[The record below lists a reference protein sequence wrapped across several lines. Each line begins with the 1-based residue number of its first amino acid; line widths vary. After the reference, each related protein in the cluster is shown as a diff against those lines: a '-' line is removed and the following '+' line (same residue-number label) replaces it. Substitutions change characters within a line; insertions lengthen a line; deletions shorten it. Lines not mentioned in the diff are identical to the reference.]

1 MSSTAF
7 TPAQRV
13 EREAAGLRA
22 PAAVRPRSR
31 RATRRSIVKWVFN
44 ILAVAIA
51 VVWIFPIYW
60 MLIVAVT
67 PLGQIYS
74 IHPQLIPGNVSLQ
87 AFRAVL
93 ADPSFWQS
101 LRNSLVVTGS
111 TVVVATLIGFLAA
124 TAIARFRFRGR
135 NSAIVMIMIV
145 QMVPLIALI
154 APLFYVYT
162 KVGLSESLAGLIIGM
177 LALTLPFC
185 IWTLRGFVA
194 GVPAELEEAAMVDGC
209 TRVGAFFRV
218 ILPLVV
224 PGLIS
229 TAIYTLIQ
237 TWTEFQLTNFMISE
251 PQHYT
256 LPLYL
261 NNFLGTNQEVLYNE
275 VMATALLMAV
285 PIVVLFLLVQR
296 QVASGLTA
304 GAVKG

>member
-7 TPAQRV
+7 TPARSL
-13 EREAAGLRA
+13 EREARSG
-22 PAAVRPRSR
+22 AVARPRSR
-31 RATRRSIVKWVFN
+31 RATRRLIVKWALNV
-44 ILAVAIA
+44 LAVAIS
-51 VVWIFPIYW
+51 VVWVFPVYW

-67 PLGQIYS
+67 PLGQVYS
-74 IHPQLIPGNVSLQ
+74 IHPQLIPGNVSLE

-93 ADPSFWQS
+93 NDPSFWQAF
-101 LRNSLVVTGS
+101 RNSLIVTIA
-111 TVVVATLIGFLAA
+111 TVLVATIIGFLAA
-124 TAIARFRFRGR
+124 TAIARFRFRFR
-135 NSAIVMIMIV
+135 NSAIVLIMVV

-224 PGLIS
+224 PGLVS

-237 TWTEFQLTNFMISE
+237 TWTEFQFTNFMISE
-251 PQHYT
+251 PNHYT

-261 NNFLGTNQEVLYNE
+261 NGFLGTNQEILYNE

>member
-7 TPAQRV
+7 TPTRRS
-13 EREAAGLRA
+13 EYEPEPDPRLT
-22 PAAVRPRSR
+22 AVRPTSA
-31 RATRRSIVKWVFN
+31 RATRKKVVKWVLN
-44 ILAVAIA
+44 TVAVVIS

-67 PLGQIYS
+67 PLGQVYS
-74 IHPQLIPGNVSLQ
+74 IHPQLIPGNISLE

-93 ADPSFWQS
+93 TDSSFYQS
-101 LRNSLVVTGS
+101 LRNSLIVTFS
-111 TVVVATLIGFLAA
+111 TVVVATLVGFLAA
-124 TAIARFRFRGR
+124 TAIARFRFRFR
-135 NSAIVMIMIV
+135 NSAIVLVMIV

-154 APLFYVYT
+154 APLVYVYT
-162 KVGLSESLAGLIIGM
+162 KIGLSESLFGLVIGL

-194 GVPAELEEAAMVDGC
+194 GIPAELEEAAMVDGC
-209 TRVGAFFRV
+209 TRVGAFFRI

-224 PGLIS
+224 PGLVS

-237 TWTEFQLTNFMISE
+237 TWTEFQLTNFMISGAN
-251 PQHYT
+251 HYT

-261 NNFLGTNQEVLYNE
+261 NAFLGTNQEVLYNE

-285 PIVVLFLLVQR
+285 PIVALFLLVQR

>member
-1 MSSTAF
+1 VSSTAF
-7 TPAQRV
+7 TPARGL
-13 EREAAGLRA
+13 EREPELAA
-22 PAAVRPRSR
+22 PAAVRPRAR
-31 RATRRSIVKWVFN
+31 RATRKKVVKWVLN
-44 ILAVAIA
+44 LLAVVIS
-51 VVWIFPIYW
+51 VVWIFPVYW
-60 MLIVAVT
+60 MVIVAIT

-74 IHPQLIPGNVSLQ
+74 IHPQLIPGNISFE
-87 AFRAVL
+87 AFHQVL
-93 ADPSFWQS
+93 IDPSFWQA
-101 LRNSLVVTGS
+101 LRNSAIVTFS
-111 TVVVATLIGFLAA
+111 TVLVATLVGFLAA
-124 TAIARFRFRGR
+124 TSIARFRFKFR
-135 NSAIVMIMIV
+135 NSAIVLIMVV

-162 KVGLSESLAGLIIGM
+162 KVGLSESLVGLVVGL

-229 TAIYTLIQ
+229 TAVYTLIQ

-251 PQHYT
+251 PNHYT

-261 NNFLGTNQEVLYNE
+261 DNFLGTNQEVLYNE

>member
-1 MSSTAF
+1 VSSTAF
-7 TPAQRV
+7 TPAQRL
-13 EREAAGLRA
+13 ERESEPSA
-22 PAAVRPRSR
+22 PAVARPRSR
-31 RATRRSIVKWVFN
+31 RATRKLIIKWVLN
-44 ILAVAIA
+44 AVAVIIS
-51 VVWIFPIYW
+51 VVWVFPIYW
-60 MLIVAVT
+60 MLIVAIT

-74 IHPQLIPGNVSLQ
+74 IHPQLIPGNLSLQ
-87 AFRAVL
+87 AFRVVL
-93 ADPSFWQS
+93 QDPAFWQAF
-101 LRNSLVVTGS
+101 RNSLIVTFS
-111 TVVVATLIGFLAA
+111 TVVVATFIGFLAA
-124 TAIARFRFRGR
+124 TAIARFRFRFR
-135 NSAIVMIMIV
+135 NSAIVLIMVV

-154 APLFYVYT
+154 APLFFIYT
-162 KVGLSESLAGLIIGM
+162 KVGLSESLVGLIVGM

-209 TRVGAFFRV
+209 TRVGAFFRI
-218 ILPLVV
+218 ILPLVL

-229 TAIYTLIQ
+229 TAVYTLIQ
-237 TWTEFQLTNFMISE
+237 TWTEFQLSNFMISQ
-251 PQHYT
+251 PGHYT

-261 NNFLGTNQEVLYNE
+261 DNFLGTNQEILYNE

>member
-1 MSSTAF
+1 VSSTAF
-7 TPAQRV
+7 TPAQRL
-13 EREAAGLRA
+13 EREPELSA
-22 PAAVRPRSR
+22 PVAVRPRSR
-31 RATRRSIVKWVFN
+31 RGTRKLVVKWAFN
-44 ILAVAIA
+44 ILAVVIS

-60 MLIVAVT
+60 MLIVAIT
-67 PLGQIYS
+67 PLGQVYS
-74 IHPQLIPGNVSLQ
+74 VHPQLLPGHLSLE

-93 ADPSFWQS
+93 KDPSFWQAF
-101 LRNSLVVTGS
+101 RNSLVVTFA
-111 TVVVATLIGFLAA
+111 TVLVATLVGFLAA
-124 TAIARFRFRGR
+124 TAIARFRFRFR
-135 NSAIVMIMIV
+135 NSAIVLVMIV

-162 KVGLSESLAGLIIGM
+162 KVGLSESLLGLIIGL

-237 TWTEFQLTNFMISE
+237 TWTEFQFTNFMISE

-261 NNFLGTNQEVLYNE
+261 NGFLGTNQEVLYNE

-285 PIVVLFLLVQR
+285 PIVVLFLVVQR

>member
-1 MSSTAF
+1 VSSTAF
-7 TPAQRV
+7 TPASRV
-13 EREAAGLRA
+13 EREPELTA
-22 PAAVRPRSR
+22 PVAVRARSS
-31 RATRRSIVKWVFN
+31 RATRKRIVKWALN
-44 ILAVAIA
+44 LLAVVIS

-60 MLIVAVT
+60 MLIVAIT
-67 PLGQIYS
+67 PLGQVYS
-74 IHPQLIPGNVSLQ
+74 IHPQLIPGNLSFE
-87 AFRAVL
+87 AFKAVL
-93 ADPSFWQS
+93 NDPNFWEAC
-101 LRNSLVVTGS
+101 RNSAIVTFS
-111 TVVVATLIGFLAA
+111 TVLVATLIGFLAA
-124 TAIARFRFRGR
+124 TGIARFRFKFR
-135 NSAIVMIMIV
+135 NSAIVLIMIV

-162 KVGLSESLAGLIIGM
+162 KVGLSESLGGLIIGL

-261 NNFLGTNQEVLYNE
+261 NAFLGTNQEVLYNE

>member
-1 MSSTAF
+1 VSSTAF
-7 TPAQRV
+7 TPAQRL
-13 EREAAGLRA
+13 EREPELTA
-22 PAAVRPRSR
+22 PAAVRPRGR
-31 RATRRSIVKWVFN
+31 RATRKAVVKWVLN
-44 ILAVAIA
+44 IVAVAVS
-51 VVWIFPIYW
+51 VVWVFPIYW
-60 MLIVAVT
+60 MLIVAIT
-67 PLGQIYS
+67 PLGQVYS
-74 IHPQLIPGNVSLQ
+74 IHPQLIPGNLSFE

-93 ADPSFWQS
+93 NDPNFWQAF
-101 LRNSLVVTGS
+101 RNSLIVTFS
-111 TVVVATLIGFLAA
+111 TVVVCTLVGFLAA

-135 NSAIVMIMIV
+135 NSAIVMVMIV

-154 APLFYVYT
+154 APLFYVYS
-162 KVGLSESLAGLIIGM
+162 KVGLSESLTGLVIGM
-177 LALTLPFC
+177 LALNLPFC

-251 PQHYT
+251 PNHYT

-261 NNFLGTNQEVLYNE
+261 NGFLGTNQEVLYNE

>member
-7 TPAQRV
+7 TPARHAEFEPEPASRV
-13 EREAAGLRA
+13 TASRPIGRR
-22 PAAVRPRSR
+22 AVRKKYI
-31 RATRRSIVKWVFN
+31 TWVLN
-44 ILAVAIA
+44 AVAVA
-51 VVWIFPIYW
+51 VSVVWIFPIYW
-60 MLIVAVT
+60 MLIVAIT
-67 PLGQIYS
+67 PLGQVYS
-74 IHPQLIPGNVSLQ
+74 IHPQLIPGNISFE

-101 LRNSLVVTGS
+101 FRNSLVVTLA
-111 TVVVATLIGFLAA
+111 TVLVATLVGFLAA
-124 TAIARFRFRGR
+124 TAIARYRFRFR
-135 NSAIVMIMIV
+135 NSAIVLVMIV

-154 APLFYVYT
+154 APLVYVYT
-162 KVGLSESLAGLIIGM
+162 KVGLSESLFGLIIGL

-237 TWTEFQLTNFMISE
+237 TWTEFQFTNFMISE
-251 PQHYT
+251 PNHYT

-261 NNFLGTNQEVLYNE
+261 NGFLGTNQEVLYNE
-275 VMATALLMAV
+275 VMATAILMAV

>member
-7 TPAQRV
+7 TPAQSLD
-13 EREAAGLRA
+13 REAELRA
-22 PAAVRPRSR
+22 PAVARPRSR
-31 RATRRSIVKWVFN
+31 RATRKLVVKWVFN
-44 ILAVAIA
+44 LVAVVIS

-60 MLIVAVT
+60 MLIVALT

-74 IHPQLIPGNVSLQ
+74 IHPQLIPSDVSLQ

-101 LRNSLVVTGS
+101 FRNSLVVTFA

-124 TAIARFRFRGR
+124 TAIARFRFRFR
-135 NSAIVMIMIV
+135 NSAIVLIMIV

-209 TRVGAFFRV
+209 TRVGAFFRI

>member
-1 MSSTAF
+1 VSSTAF
-7 TPAQRV
+7 TPAQRL
-13 EREAAGLRA
+13 ERESQPAV
-22 PAAVRPRSR
+22 PAAARPRSR
-31 RATRRSIVKWVFN
+31 RATRKLVVKWVFN
-44 ILAVAIA
+44 VLAVLIS
-51 VVWIFPIYW
+51 VVWIFPVYW
-60 MLIVAVT
+60 MLVVAVT
-67 PLGQIYS
+67 PLDQVYS
-74 IHPQLIPGNVSLQ
+74 IHPQLIPGNFSLE

-93 ADPSFWQS
+93 KDPSFWQAF
-101 LRNSLVVTGS
+101 RNSLVVTFS
-111 TVVVATLIGFLAA
+111 TVVIATLIGFLAA
-124 TAIARFRFRGR
+124 TAIARFRFRFR
-135 NSAIVMIMIV
+135 NSAIVLIMIV

-162 KVGLSESLAGLIIGM
+162 KIGLSESLTGLVIGM

-194 GVPAELEEAAMVDGC
+194 GIPAELEEAAMVDGC
-209 TRVGAFFRV
+209 TRVGAFFRI
-218 ILPLVV
+218 ILPLVM

-229 TAIYTLIQ
+229 TAVYTLIQ
-237 TWTEFQLTNFMISE
+237 TWTEFQLSNFMISE
-251 PQHYT
+251 PNHYT

-261 NNFLGTNQEVLYNE
+261 DNFLGTNQQILYNE